1 MSNNFYKDEYMP
13 KINRIGKMTGYV
25 GVILA
30 FLPAVALAVV
40 YGLLPKP
47 AALLTAFVS
56 GASAFG
62 VLWFVEPISYFPVV
76 GPAGT
81 YMAFLSGNISNMRI
95 PCASMAQV
103 AADVEP
109 GTEKGSVIA
118 TIVPSQLD
126 APGSQ
131 LKTPIPIAVYNA
143 IAISTITRL
152 CFFILIPNCTINAPN
167 NAGSR

>member
-76 GPAGT
+76 GPEVT
-81 YMAFLSGNISNMRI
+81 YI
-95 PCASMAQV
+95 
-103 AADVEP
+103 
-109 GTEKGSVIA
+109 
-118 TIVPSQLD
+118 
-126 APGSQ
+126 
-131 LKTPIPIAVYNA
+131 
-143 IAISTITRL
+143 
-152 CFFILIPNCTINAPN
+152 
-167 NAGSR
+167 

>member
-81 YMAFLSGNISNMRI
+81 YF
-95 PCASMAQV
+95 
-103 AADVEP
+103 
-109 GTEKGSVIA
+109 
-118 TIVPSQLD
+118 
-126 APGSQ
+126 
-131 LKTPIPIAVYNA
+131 
-143 IAISTITRL
+143 
-152 CFFILIPNCTINAPN
+152 
-167 NAGSR
+167 

>member
-56 GASAFG
+56 GASAFWSALVCG
-62 VLWFVEPISYFPVV
+62 
-76 GPAGT
+76 AD
-81 YMAFLSGNISNMRI
+81 FLFSGSWSGR
-95 PCASMAQV
+95 
-103 AADVEP
+103 
-109 GTEKGSVIA
+109 
-118 TIVPSQLD
+118 
-126 APGSQ
+126 
-131 LKTPIPIAVYNA
+131 
-143 IAISTITRL
+143 
-152 CFFILIPNCTINAPN
+152 
-167 NAGSR
+167 

>member
-62 VLWFVEPISYFPVV
+62 VLWFVEPISYFP
-76 GPAGT
+76 AI
-81 YMAFLSGNISNMRI
+81 FLI
-95 PCASMAQV
+95 CVFHVQV
-103 AADVEP
+103 WH
-109 GTEKGSVIA
+109 
-118 TIVPSQLD
+118 
-126 APGSQ
+126 
-131 LKTPIPIAVYNA
+131 
-143 IAISTITRL
+143 R
-152 CFFILIPNCTINAPN
+152 
-167 NAGSR
+167 

>member
-109 GTEKGSVIA
+109 GRSHSWNFSIGNASSFCNFCIKLS
-118 TIVPSQLD
+118 
-126 APGSQ
+126 APGIVWSVDR
-131 LKTPIPIAVYNA
+131 AVWNQDEKA
-143 IAISTITRL
+143 
-152 CFFILIPNCTINAPN
+152 
-167 NAGSR
+167 

>member
-62 VLWFVEPISYFPVV
+62 VLWFVEPISYFP
-76 GPAGT
+76 GRNLYG
-81 YMAFLSGNISNMRI
+81 ISFR
-95 PCASMAQV
+95 
-103 AADVEP
+103 
-109 GTEKGSVIA
+109 K
-118 TIVPSQLD
+118 
-126 APGSQ
+126 
-131 LKTPIPIAVYNA
+131 Y
-143 IAISTITRL
+143 
-152 CFFILIPNCTINAPN
+152 F
-167 NAGSR
+167 

>member
-62 VLWFVEPISYFPVV
+62 VLWFVEPISYF
-76 GPAGT
+76 
-81 YMAFLSGNISNMRI
+81 R
-95 PCASMAQV
+95 
-103 AADVEP
+103 
-109 GTEKGSVIA
+109 
-118 TIVPSQLD
+118 
-126 APGSQ
+126 
-131 LKTPIPIAVYNA
+131 
-143 IAISTITRL
+143 
-152 CFFILIPNCTINAPN
+152 
-167 NAGSR
+167 